1 MPDRAFGRLALRLTV
16 LKLRRS
22 PAILGTS
29 LFLPALVAFIWAQ
42 ESYKAGMKTF
52 LFLLPHVFLVATQNM
67 FRGEA
72 AGGTLE
78 NILFI
83 RGGFKRHFLWKNAIL
98 SLLASGYGLVVF
110 VLIRVIG
117 PNAFAAGSWELYG
130 WAASLL
136 AGVYYVALGG
146 LLGYFLAGGSNVL
159 ALILAQAAAFIGL
172 LQDAAGGHLFLNSLA
187 SGRISGAGNWLRF
200 LALAG
205 VFPNALV
212 SGPLLHYAIGLV
224 PAAASLFLLQALF
237 IRRAELRG
245 R

>member
-1 MPDRAFGRLALRLTV
+1 MSDRAFGRLALRLTV
-16 LKLRRS
+16 LKLLRS
-22 PAILGTS
+22 PVILGTS
-29 LFLPALVAFIWAQ
+29 LLLPALVAFIWAQ
-42 ESYKAGMKTF
+42 ESYRAGLKTF

-78 NILFI
+78 NVLFI
-83 RGGFKRHFLWKNAIL
+83 RGGFKRYFLWKNAVL
-98 SLLASGYGLVVF
+98 SALGAGYGLIVF
-110 VLIRVIG
+110 VLIRAIG
-117 PNAFAAGSWELYG
+117 PGGFAAATWELCG
-130 WAASLL
+130 LAASLL

-146 LLGYFLAGGSNVL
+146 LLGHFLAGGANVL
-159 ALILAQAAAFIGL
+159 ALFIAQAAAFIGL
-172 LQDAAGGHLFLNSLA
+172 LQDAAGGHSFLDSLA
-187 SGRISGAGNWLRF
+187 SGTISGAGNRLKF

-224 PAAASLFLLQALF
+224 PAAAFLSLLQALF
-237 IRRAELRG
+237 IRRAELKG